1 MASGTWRALS
11 AAALAAVLT
20 ACSSLPGFEP
30 SQRPTKHLDA
40 APVDDVSVPARGTA
54 WFGASIDWGEDSLAR
69 YSRRLGHRPAIA
81 VAFAGFPMTAQER
94 VWTDQAVDQAREEGS
109 RILLTL
115 EPHDGLAAV
124 TVARAR
130 SLARQ
135 LAGYNRSGVPV
146 VVRFAHEMNG
156 SWYPWGQ
163 QPETYV
169 AAFRRVAAA
178 IHTHAAGTA
187 VMWAPNYGGGY
198 PFAGGAH
205 QADPG
210 SGDAMAL
217 DTDGDGS
224 VTEEDDPY
232 APYWP
237 GRRYVDWVGMSL
249 YHWGATYPWGENE
262 VSEQGKFVDML
273 RGTYD
278 GTAGDELAV
287 PDFYRTYGSA
297 KRLPVA
303 ITETAALYVPGGDGA
318 DELEIKQSWWEQVLA
333 PGNAAELPWLRM
345 VNWFE
350 WRKVE
355 PEVGGV
361 VDWTATSRADVRAAF
376 TSALPDWLRYGR
388 PRG

>member
-1 MASGTWRALS
+1 MRPGAWRTLLT
-11 AAALAAVLT
+11 AALAAVLVAALL
-20 ACSSLPGFEP
+20 ACSPARS
-30 SQRPTKHLDA
+30 RNVDVM
-40 APVDDVSVPARGTA
+40 PVDDVSVPERGTA
-54 WFGASIDWGEDSLAR
+54 WFGASIDWSEDSLAR

-81 VAFAGFPMTAQER
+81 VAFAGFPMSAQEK
-94 VWTDQAVDQAREEGS
+94 VWTDQAVDQAREEES

-115 EPHDGLAAV
+115 EPHDGLAEV
-124 TVARAR
+124 TSARAR
-130 SLARQ
+130 ALARQ

-163 QPETYV
+163 QPEAYV

-210 SGDAMAL
+210 SEDAAAL
-217 DTDGDGS
+217 DTDRDGS
-224 VTEEDDPY
+224 VTGADDPY

-237 GRRYVDWVGMSL
+237 GRRHVDWVGMSL

-262 VSEQGKFVDML
+262 VPEAGKFIDML
-273 RGTYD
+273 RGAYD
-278 GTAGDELAV
+278 GSAGDELAV
-287 PDFYRTYGSA
+287 PDFYGTYGA
-297 KRLPVA
+297 GKRLPVA
-303 ITETAALYVPGGDGA
+303 ITETAALYVPGGGGA
-318 DELEIKQSWWEQVLA
+318 DELAIKQGWWEQVLA
-333 PGNAAELPWLRM
+333 PGNVDELPWLRM

-361 VDWTATSRADVRAAF
+361 VDWSATSKADVRDAF

-388 PRG
+388 PGS